1 MIQIVFLAAHFSA
14 HTFESAEENPLF
26 SVILGDMKQMH
37 KQIAFKQH
45 ITDFEMDHCW

>member
-1 MIQIVFLAAHFSA
+1 MIQIVFPVAHFSA
-14 HTFESAEENPLF
+14 HTFKTAGENPLF
-26 SVILGDMKQMH
+26 TVITGDMKQMH